1 MIRPRCGMI
10 LPVIAFIASVL
21 ACALSA
27 PAQALLQVGMDAP
40 AFSLKD
46 TEGAETSLSRYA
58 QKKAVVLVFWS
69 TGSGKSRQ
77 ALKRFEEFHR
87 KYEGKDIQVIGINAD
102 GQKPTK
108 GDTDEVKRLARE
120 LDITFPMLMDDGLK
134 TFHDYNVI
142 ALPTTIVVSGGK
154 ITYELAGLPLV
165 KTEEMFDHLLTLV
178 GETPRKKMEPVR
190 RPHHDAIANTNLAMG
205 FVRKKRVEMAVPLFR
220 KAIEK
225 DPKYMLPY
233 VELAKLYHAEGN
245 DKEAEELLRK
255 ALDIEP
261 DNVVVMSELGFLL
274 AKTGRTKDAVEI
286 LGKAVK
292 MNSYTPA
299 YYYYAYSLAMG
310 GSMNESLDSFNNALS
325 LNPHDPMIYMLRG
338 QAYEHHKMAKEASAD
353 YKKALQLML
362 RVEE

>member
-1 MIRPRCGMI
+1 MIRLRCRMI
-10 LPVIAFIASVL
+10 LPAVAFVASVL
-21 ACALSA
+21 ACAFSA

-46 TEGAETSLSRYA
+46 TGGAETSLSRYA
-58 QKKAVVLVFWS
+58 PKKAVVLVFWS

-87 KYEGKDIQVIGINAD
+87 KYGGKDIQVIGINAD
-102 GQKPTK
+102 GQKPTAEHV
-108 GDTDEVKRLARE
+108 DEVRNLVRD
-120 LDITFPMLMDDGLK
+120 LDITFPVLMDDGLK

-142 ALPTTIVVSGGK
+142 ALPTTVVVSGGK

-165 KTEEMFDHLLTLV
+165 KTEEMFDHLLTV
-178 GETPRKKMEPVR
+178 AGETPRRKMEPVR
-190 RPHHDAIANTNLAMG
+190 RPQHDAIANTNLAMG
-205 FVRKKRVEMAVPLFR
+205 FVRKKRSEMAVPLFR

-233 VELAKLYHAEGN
+233 VELAKLYRADGR
-245 DKEAEELLRK
+245 DKEAEEILRK
-255 ALDIEP
+255 ALETEP

-274 AKTGRTKDAVEI
+274 AKRGEIKEAVEI
-286 LGKAVK
+286 LGKAVT

-299 YYYYAYSLAMG
+299 HYYYAYTLAMG
-310 GSMNESLDSFNNALS
+310 GSMNESLDFFNNAVS
-325 LNPHDPMIYMLRG
+325 LNPHDPMTYILRG
-338 QAYEHHKMAKEASAD
+338 QAYEHHKMVKEASLD
-353 YKKALQLML
+353 YKKALQLLL